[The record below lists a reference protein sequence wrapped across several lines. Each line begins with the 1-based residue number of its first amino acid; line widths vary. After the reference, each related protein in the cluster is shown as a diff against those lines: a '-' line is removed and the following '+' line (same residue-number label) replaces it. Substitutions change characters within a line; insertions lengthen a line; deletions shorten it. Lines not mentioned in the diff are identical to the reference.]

1 MGLLPQGFNWPNS
14 FISNDLKGE
23 ARNLIGGYR
32 ETLGDEYCF
41 DPEGYGHAFDPLEP
55 VAESR
60 PEIEESGRGSSC
72 PG

>member
-1 MGLLPQGFNWPNS
+1 MMLVSRRVKPGY
-14 FISNDLKGE
+14 E
-23 ARNLIGGYR
+23 AEFERLM
-32 ETLGDEYCF
+32 
-41 DPEGYGHAFDPLEP
+41 EP